1 MNEELQ
7 NHARTKIKSGLDQ
20 CSDEQ
25 QKIFKRMYSHDDLTR
40 EINDVVDN
48 MPSEKLDWAM
58 QQIART
64 LEKNKC

>member
-7 NHARTKIKSGLDQ
+7 NYARTKIKSGLAQ
-20 CSDEQ
+20 CSEGQ
-25 QKIFKRMYSHDDLTR
+25 QKLFRRMYSHDDLTQ

-58 QQIART
+58 QQITRT
-64 LEKNKC
+64 LEKN